1 MIDWLCKVFVKDYQN
16 TKDAQVRARYGKFAS
31 IIGIISNLFLFILKI
46 ILGLLTGAIS
56 IVADA
61 VNNLTDMGS
70 SIITLLGFKLSSM
83 PADEEHPFGHERI
96 EYISGLIVSIIIV
109 FIGLSLGSSSIQKII
124 TPEPIDSTYIVVTI
138 ILLVAAILAKLWQSI
153 FNKKVGEKIQSV
165 ALIATSED
173 SRNDVISTGGV
184 LLGLILST
192 YVFNFNL
199 DGYIGILVS
208 LFIIISGIKLIK
220 ETTDPLIGI
229 QPDKKLVKEIT
240 DEILS
245 YDGVFGIHDLVCHM
259 YGQTKLFMTV
269 HVEVD
274 AKTNILE
281 SHDKIDTIEKE
292 ISLKYGIELTI
303 HMDPIEMDNE
313 ELNEL
318 RNVIKNTL
326 HDLDKT
332 LEFHD
337 LRMVKGYTHTN
348 IIFDVV
354 LPHKLSLTKK
364 EIFDTILTSLK
375 QIDQS
380 YELVLNF
387 DNHYVTDYHI

>member
-208 LFIIISGIKLIK
+208 LFIIVSGIKLIK

-292 ISLKYGIELTI
+292 VSLKYGIELTI

-364 EIFDTILTSLK
+364 EIFDAILTSLK